1 MSQLVILRSQLPSS
15 NSNPLLLEFAL
26 QGDRFATRLRHESS
40 GDYLFESIEGI
51 ASETDN
57 ANWPRSSPL
66 QEVVPQTDSDGNY
79 LAGIG
84 RAGKGHWSVIIRPLS
99 DRLGFDF
106 DFACRVKETPI
117 WLGSS
122 YRLVS
127 DYTVNFESENAEV
140 IRNNKELRISP
151 TDVTP
156 ASFPATIRW
165 RYQLFE

>member
-1 MSQLVILRSQLPSS
+1 MSQIITLRSQLPSS
-15 NSNPLLLEFAL
+15 DSKQLLIEFAL
-26 QGDRFATRLRHESS
+26 KGDRFASRLRAEGS
-40 GDYLFESIEGI
+40 DDFLLESIEGV

-57 ANWPRSSPL
+57 ANWPQSSPL
-66 QEVVPQTDSDGNY
+66 QEVVPQSDSDGEY

-84 RAGKGHWSVIIRPLS
+84 RAGKSHWSVIIRPLA

-122 YRLVS
+122 YRVVS